1 MLRKLLDGS
10 RFLLVLPVIG
20 SLLLT
25 IGIVI
30 MGLGMVLVQAWDLL
44 SKCDFSAKA
53 GKQLTI
59 TVISTID
66 MFLVGAICYIIAVGI
81 YKLFINHDEV
91 QLLKRIKIE
100 KLEDLENKI
109 IGVVVVAL
117 AVGFLG
123 EVVEA
128 VDAQAALYGGIGVGV
143 VIVALSVFV
152 KFAGMAEK

>member
-1 MLRKLLDGS
+1 MLRKLLEVS

-30 MGLGMVLVQAWDLL
+30 MGLGMVLVQAWELFANGE
-44 SKCDFSAKA
+44 FSAKA
-53 GKQLTI
+53 GKQLTM

-66 MFLVGAICYIIAVGI
+66 MFLVGAISYIIAVGI
-81 YKLFINHDEV
+81 YKLFISQDEV

-123 EVVEA
+123 EVMEA
-128 VDAQAALYGGIGVGV
+128 VDAQAALYGGIGVAV

-152 KFAGMAEK
+152 KFTGMAEK